1 MTKRA
6 IIDMTRRLKENGF
19 TFLEIAISL
28 AIISIVFVSLTTL
41 FNTSIGLSDYS
52 EKMTAATFLA
62 QKIMTEIELEN
73 NYEQADGE
81 EVALEDV
88 YEGYSY
94 KLEMRDTFIP
104 LVREVDLT
112 VYFSSALSEHELK
125 VTTYITGFESEE

>member
-1 MTKRA
+1 
-6 IIDMTRRLKENGF
+6 MTRRLKENGF

-62 QKIMTEIELEN
+62 QKIMTEMELEN

-81 EVALEDV
+81 EIALEDI

-104 LVREVDLT
+104 LVRDVDLT